1 MQTSKLPR
9 ARCPKC
15 GREVALRKGGELREH
30 RIGKGQNRYH
40 PLCVASGYTVE
51 AATNLIKAGQ
61 L

>member
-15 GREVALRKGGELREH
+15 GRDVALRKGGELRGH
-30 RIGKGQNRYH
+30 RGLRIGQFC
-40 PLCVASGYTVE
+40 LASGYTVE
-51 AATNLIKAGQ
+51 AATNLIKVGQ